1 VADKAHFDRQ
11 VRRTAFMTVALLA
24 ALVFGIVVLV
34 GGDWIPG
41 GIIVAAT
48 LIGLAKQIPVI
59 RMSQAGFDGD
69 LDSRILSSG
78 EESLRRYG
86 SS

>member
-1 VADKAHFDRQ
+1 VADKADFNRQ

-59 RMSQAGFDGD
+59 RKLCSEGVAP
-69 LDSRILSSG
+69 SPPRSKPTS
-78 EESLRRYG
+78 
-86 SS
+86 

>member
-1 VADKAHFDRQ
+1 VADKADFHRQ
-11 VRRTAFMTVALLA
+11 VRRTASITVALLA

-48 LIGLAKQIPVI
+48 LIGLAKHIPVI
-59 RMSQAGFDGD
+59 RVLCS
-69 LDSRILSSG
+69 
-78 EESLRRYG
+78 EEVAPSPPRTKPT
-86 SS
+86 S